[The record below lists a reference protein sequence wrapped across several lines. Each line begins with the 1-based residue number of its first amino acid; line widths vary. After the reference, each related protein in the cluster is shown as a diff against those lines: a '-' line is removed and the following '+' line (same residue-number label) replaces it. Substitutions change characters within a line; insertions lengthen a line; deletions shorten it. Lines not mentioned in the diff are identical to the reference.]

1 MRWTLALLT
10 LAALAVLSLF
20 IGAVP
25 VTFRDLLTDP
35 QGQQLLLVSRL
46 PRTLAA
52 LLAGAAL
59 AVSGQ
64 IMQILARNRF
74 VEPMTAGAGQSAA
87 LGILISTLFF
97 PATAIWAKMGI
108 AALTTLVG
116 SAGLLLLI
124 RPLPPTQPL
133 LVPLVALVY
142 GGVIGAFVTFFA
154 YQGDMMQ
161 FLGAWLTGELS
172 GVLQGRY
179 ELLWVGAFAAG
190 LTWFIADRI
199 TVLGLGENAARGL
212 GVNVGLVTGAGLAA
226 ISLTTAMVVVT
237 LGAIPFVGLVVP
249 NIVARR
255 MGDNLRRALP
265 VAAYAGAMLVL
276 SGDILGRVLR
286 APFEIPV
293 ASLVGIA
300 GAGVFLFL
308 LYSEPRH
315 G

>member
-1 MRWTLALLT
+1 
-10 LAALAVLSLF
+10 
-20 IGAVP
+20 VP
-25 VTFRDLLTDP
+25 VSLSDFLTDP
-35 QGQQLLLVSRL
+35 ASQQVLIVSRL

-59 AVSGQ
+59 AVTGQ

-87 LGILISTLFF
+87 LGILIASVFF
-97 PATAIWAKMGI
+97 PASAIWAKMGI
-108 AALTTLVG
+108 SALTTLIG

-142 GGVIGAFVTFFA
+142 GGVIGAVVTFFA

-161 FLGAWLTGELS
+161 FLGSWLTGELS

-179 ELLWVGAFAAG
+179 ELLWGAAAAAG
-190 LTWFIADRI
+190 VTWLIADRI
-199 TVLGLGENAARGL
+199 TVLSLGQDAAKGLGLNVALVSGL
-212 GVNVGLVTGAGLAA
+212 GLAA
-226 ISLTTAMVVVT
+226 ISVTTAMVVVT
-237 LGAIPFVGLVVP
+237 LGAIPFVGLVIP
-249 NIVARR
+249 NIIARR

-265 VAAYAGAMLVL
+265 VAALSGAGLVL
-276 SGDILGRVLR
+276 VGDMLGRTLR

-300 GAGVFLFL
+300 GAVVFLAL
-308 LYSEPRH
+308 LYSEPRR